1 MAHGTGESDG
11 TGQPVPRPLP
21 ASARHPLWWLLSAVF
36 VTAAAV
42 AAVNRRHDI
51 ASALRLMGAVP
62 PAWLVLGALLEV
74 LSLTCMAAM
83 QWWLLKLGGARL
95 GFPLMGAMVAAANAV
110 AGALPGG
117 AAFAAAW
124 LFGQLRRR
132 HVSLVLAGSVLAVSG
147 LLSALALFFLLVVG
161 VLTGSGSGPG
171 AGLRSAVLWLTVAL
185 VLAATAVVALSRFP
199 SLRRRAWRLWR
210 KIGVRTPRMWDI
222 EEGLSRL
229 VRHVRVSRPGVRPWL
244 APFALAVSNWILDVA
259 CLIACAWGLG
269 IALPW
274 PGTLI
279 AYTLTQMTGALRLTP
294 GSLGVIETSLA
305 ALLVLYGLPADQAI
319 ALTLLYRIA
328 SYWVLQPIGW
338 VSWLL
343 LTVASRH
350 GAVTLRRRPKV

>member
-1 MAHGTGESDG
+1 
-11 TGQPVPRPLP
+11 
-21 ASARHPLWWLLSAVF
+21 
-36 VTAAAV
+36 
-42 AAVNRRHDI
+42 
-51 ASALRLMGAVP
+51 
-62 PAWLVLGALLEV
+62 
-74 LSLTCMAAM
+74 
-83 QWWLLKLGGARL
+83 
-95 GFPLMGAMVAAANAV
+95 
-110 AGALPGG
+110 
-117 AAFAAAW
+117 
-124 LFGQLRRR
+124 
-132 HVSLVLAGSVLAVSG
+132 
-147 LLSALALFFLLVVG
+147 
-161 VLTGSGSGPG
+161 
-171 AGLRSAVLWLTVAL
+171 
-185 VLAATAVVALSRFP
+185 
-199 SLRRRAWRLWR
+199 
-210 KIGVRTPRMWDI
+210 MWDI